1 VTFPLLANL
10 YLVCVL
16 LSTLWTIGD
25 FTTAYFV
32 SSGAPALFTEV
43 LATYGFRMAF
53 DHGYPGVG
61 VAAVMS
67 ALPVLIPIAILLMRR
82 LQATEVQL

>member
-1 VTFPLLANL
+1 M
-10 YLVCVL
+10 
-16 LSTLWTIGD
+16 
-25 FTTAYFV
+25 
-32 SSGAPALFTEV
+32 

-53 DHGYPGVG
+53 DYGYPRLG

-67 ALPVLIPIAILLMRR
+67 ALPVLIPVTILLMRR

>member
-1 VTFPLLANL
+1 MLANL
-10 YLVCVL
+10 YLVSTL

-25 FTTAYFV
+25 FTTPYFV
-32 SSGAPALFTEV
+32 SSGAPALQTEV
-43 LATYGFRMAF
+43 LATYGFRVAF
-53 DHGYPGVG
+53 DHGYPAAG

-67 ALPVLIPIAILLMRR
+67 ALPVLIPIALLLIRR